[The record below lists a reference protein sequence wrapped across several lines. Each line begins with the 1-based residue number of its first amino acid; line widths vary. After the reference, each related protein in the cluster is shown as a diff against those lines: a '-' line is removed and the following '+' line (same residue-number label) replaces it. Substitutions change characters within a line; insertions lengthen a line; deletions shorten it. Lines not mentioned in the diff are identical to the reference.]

1 MGKKTSRLISRYW
14 GYLLLAGAV
23 LLLFGFDV
31 GPLVLSSVFLL
42 CFVWLLFRA
51 PTSCGAENRDGTTC
65 RNNSYG
71 LLGGCSFR
79 QHKWQR
85 FRALT
90 RLDTARNAFRGWFSG
105 PQQQVATLGLFVAT
119 FGTIASALK

>member
-1 MGKKTSRLISRYW
+1 VS
-14 GYLLLAGAV
+14 AVVGAI
-23 LLLFGFDV
+23 LRG
-31 GPLVLSSVFLL
+31 
-42 CFVWLLFRA
+42 
-51 PTSCGAENRDGTTC
+51 
-65 RNNSYG
+65 
-71 LLGGCSFR
+71 R